1 MSLPIV
7 QHKTTYDLSKMD
19 KHEVIDHVTKLHDTQ
34 KEKKDEEV
42 ELAATT
48 TKGKFAFIQVEAF
61 AKTMDNNI
69 VHEVIIDL
77 TNTGVMDKT
86 PKACN
91 AALADKVSPQ
101 EKTCIQLVHNLKW
114 SYVKGE
120 GCTWCYHFLINN
132 SRSYP
137 FKLCM
142 KW

>member
-1 MSLPIV
+1 MLRLIKTYHFGDACACFTKDANNYTFIKCLMSLPIV

-101 EKTCIQLVHNLKW
+101 EKTCIQLVHNLK
-114 SYVKGE
+114 
-120 GCTWCYHFLINN
+120 
-132 SRSYP
+132 
-137 FKLCM
+137 
-142 KW
+142 